1 MAEYIEKEGIRK
13 SISFFFDIRWKITQ
27 SPIELKQAVLE
38 VIDGERAADVQPIN
52 RWISVEDRL
61 PNQDEKVL
69 VLTKDRDIM
78 TMIYKVTPFR
88 WYKPNFGGFDK
99 DFVMYWQPFPE
110 LPKDGDTI

>member
-1 MAEYIEKEGIRK
+1 MDNEIKKYCESCKFYSVLGC
-13 SISFFFDIRWKITQ
+13 Q
-27 SPIELKQAVLE
+27 STLICTNGDKFL
-38 VIDGERAADVQPIN
+38 AADVQPVD
-52 RWISVEDRL
+52 RWISVKDRL

>member
-1 MAEYIEKEGIRK
+1 MADYISKKNIKDSLVLIRSCDYESAL
-13 SISFFFDIRWKITQ
+13 SI
-27 SPIELKQAVLE
+27 
-38 VIDGERAADVQPIN
+38 IDNMSTADVQPVD

-78 TMIYKVTPFR
+78 TMIYKVTSFR